1 MPRLRNIRTGAF
13 VSCSHETAARLGSEW
28 VSVDGSDSGKKPNDA
43 PVIFTVAELKAQIDL
58 INADR
63 ADDLKIVPASSKK
76 ADLIAALEADKA
88 SSAAAEVTIN

>member
-1 MPRLRNIRTGAF
+1 MPRLRNIQTGAV

-28 VSVDGSDSGKKPNDA
+28 VSVDGPDSNKE
-43 PVIFTVAELKAQIDL
+43 PVSTFAVLTVAELKAQIDL

-63 ADDLKIVPASSKK
+63 EDDLKIVPAGSKK

-88 SSAAAEVTIN
+88 SSAAAEVTLN